1 MAQTPAI
8 LRTSPAETIP
18 YTPGSDVVAGT
29 IIVIGNIVTIA
40 DVDIAANVKGAVR
53 TRGNFNVPKDNSDV
67 SIGDT
72 LYWNATGDP
81 VGGTAGSGAFT
92 KTVGSN
98 KIGGTALE
106 AAGTGVG
113 DVDMLLHSL
122 DSALQASFGPV
133 SVATVAVGADNTQT
147 NANAVDVGFT
157 LVTGADDAKAV
168 KLPTAAAGKV
178 CIIKNSVA
186 DKILLVFPG
195 TSDKING
202 GAANAVYNQGNGTM
216 RIYVA
221 YNAVDWFTSGEAE
234 NP

>member
-1 MAQTPAI
+1 MTQTPAV
-8 LRTSPAETIP
+8 LRTSPGDTIP
-18 YTPGSDVVAGT
+18 HTPGSAVTAGDV
-29 IIVIGNIVTIA
+29 IVIGNIVTIA
-40 DVDIAANVKGAVR
+40 EVDIAANVLGAVR

-67 SIGDT
+67 SAGDT

-81 VGGTAGSGAFT
+81 VGGDAGTGAMT

-98 KIGGTALE
+98 KIAGTALQ

-122 DSALQASFGPV
+122 DSALQAGFGPV
-133 SVATVAVGADNTQT
+133 SVATVVVGGTAQA

-157 LVTGADDAKAV
+157 LVTGADDTAAI

-178 CIIKNSVA
+178 CIVKNAVA
-186 DKILLVFPG
+186 NKILKVFPG
-195 TSDKING
+195 ASDTINNA
-202 GAANAVYNQGNGTM
+202 AANAVYNQGNGAM

-221 YNAVDWFTSGEAE
+221 YNAVDWSAAPEGE
-234 NP
+234 NV